1 MLFAMSTIDQEKF
14 QELVVSLSASF
25 GVFEGSSTS
34 LLEGSMVS
42 SGVESL
48 NELAQEYTTMGL
60 NFEGASEV
68 ISPEME
74 DFKDQQIVEMYSES
88 EKIQEDIEQKLEE
101 TGISDQVEI
110 EITAQYVQLT
120 LSGSLLFE
128 SASADVKPES
138 LPFVEKIGG
147 ILSGYSGNIIE
158 VIGHTDN
165 VPMSGNARYA
175 DNIDLSMGRAKTIAL
190 YLVNNNGM
198 I

>member
-1 MLFAMSTIDQEKF
+1 MILAKRKKEEAKGAAGWITTFSDLMNLLLCFFIMLFAMSTIDQEKF

-88 EKIQEDIEQKLEE
+88 EKIQEDI
-101 TGISDQVEI
+101 
-110 EITAQYVQLT
+110 
-120 LSGSLLFE
+120 
-128 SASADVKPES
+128 
-138 LPFVEKIGG
+138 
-147 ILSGYSGNIIE
+147 
-158 VIGHTDN
+158 
-165 VPMSGNARYA
+165 
-175 DNIDLSMGRAKTIAL
+175 
-190 YLVNNNGM
+190 
-198 I
+198 